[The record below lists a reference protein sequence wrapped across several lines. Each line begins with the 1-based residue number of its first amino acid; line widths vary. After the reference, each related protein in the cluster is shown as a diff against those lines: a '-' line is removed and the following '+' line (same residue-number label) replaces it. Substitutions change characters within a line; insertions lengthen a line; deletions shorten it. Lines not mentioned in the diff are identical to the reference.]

1 MAEEDDGD
9 ATTTPLLFIVLLCTP
24 QNPDQADVFLKLN
37 DRFLN
42 LMIDVKLFLMRWNWR
57 SSSF

>member
-1 MAEEDDGD
+1 MAKQDD
-9 ATTTPLLFIVLLCTP
+9 ATATPLLFIVLLCTS

>member
-9 ATTTPLLFIVLLCTP
+9 ATATPLLFIVLLCTS

>member
-1 MAEEDDGD
+1 MAKEDD
-9 ATTTPLLFIVLLCTP
+9 ATATPPLFMVLLCTP

>member
-1 MAEEDDGD
+1 MAKEDD
-9 ATTTPLLFIVLLCTP
+9 ATATLFIVLLCTS
-24 QNPDQADVFLKLN
+24 QNPDPDVFLKLN

-42 LMIDVKLFLMRWNWR
+42 LVIDVKLFLMRWNWR